1 MERSDIPIFHRENSG
16 KDGCEKGALQTFAF
30 TLLSAAENFTC
41 RCRAYTE
48 RACSTLVVA
57 DPLICSSKIGSS
69 FHLSRTLV

>member
-48 RACSTLVVA
+48 RACSTLVFA
-57 DPLICSSKIGSS
+57 DPLN
-69 FHLSRTLV
+69 FSR